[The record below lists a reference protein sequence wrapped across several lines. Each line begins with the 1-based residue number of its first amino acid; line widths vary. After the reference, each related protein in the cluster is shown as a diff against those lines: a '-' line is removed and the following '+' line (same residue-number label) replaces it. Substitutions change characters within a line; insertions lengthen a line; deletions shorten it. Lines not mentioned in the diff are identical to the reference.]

1 LEYEVAMSRDDVTS
15 EILIDQRLESYESFF
30 DHAWGARFLG
40 ISEGTLLYEPA
51 YDLCVDWKG
60 IALSSRMSWLMVHSL
75 KHFAHGY
82 GQSNPSFS
90 QRLTR
95 ALGQYVADKSSLSN
109 MRRRELLGIVDELGS
124 KVQEEMKNQP
134 SPVEPREVWA
144 EYLKVPEMAWAL
156 WSSQRMAY
164 GALYFSFE
172 NYLHTAVSIARS
184 EPEYRAFKHK
194 ALRDD
199 FANVF
204 GETVAVAC
212 IDDPEIEIA
221 RLARHCLTHNGGKP
235 SPELKATTHKMRV
248 RSDRLQVFPEDVRGL
263 FSLLTDRALQVA
275 NAASSLSVFKQ
286 AKPSH

>member
-1 LEYEVAMSRDDVTS
+1 MRFAVSRDDVKS

-30 DHAWGARFLG
+30 DHAWGARFLQ

-51 YDLCVDWKG
+51 HDLCVDWKG
-60 IALSSRMSWLMVHSL
+60 IALSSRMSWLMMHSL
-75 KHFAHGY
+75 KHFAQGY
-82 GQSNPSFS
+82 SQSNPSFS

-95 ALGQYVADKSSLSN
+95 VLGQYVTQKSSVSN
-109 MRRRELLGIVDELGS
+109 MRRKELLGIVNELGS
-124 KVQEEMKNQP
+124 KVEEEMINQP
-134 SPVEPREVWA
+134 SPVEPSEVWA

-156 WSSQRMAY
+156 WSSQRTAY
-164 GALYFSFE
+164 AALYFGFE
-172 NYLHTAVSIARS
+172 NYLRTAVGIARS

-199 FANVF
+199 FAKVF
-204 GETVAVAC
+204 GEPAGAAC

-235 SPELKATTHKMRV
+235 SPELKATTHKIRV
-248 RSDRLQVFPEDVRGL
+248 RSDRLQVFPEDVRRL

-275 NAASSLSVFKQ
+275 SAARSLLVFQ
-286 AKPSH
+286 PSKPSP